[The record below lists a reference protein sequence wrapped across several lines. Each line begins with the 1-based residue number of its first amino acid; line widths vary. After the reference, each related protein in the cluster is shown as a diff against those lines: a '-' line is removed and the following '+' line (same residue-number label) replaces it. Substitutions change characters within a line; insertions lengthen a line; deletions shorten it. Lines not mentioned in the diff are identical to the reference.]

1 VYETLGVCSQ
11 CADVS
16 SYLTYDCITNRIDWT
31 ANLTGGFN
39 QTGSYSNGTMCGYF
53 LNSTDANPI
62 LMSGFLVDSNG
73 TRAGEALIMRTLPLT
88 ALLTREPLFGNG
100 SIHFKHL
107 RNTITDVLIVSLAN
121 GSAES
126 VYQSVP
132 PIAQECVLSWCVK
145 TLKSSYDHGVYEE
158 EIIETH
164 VNTTAGPFPWIGF
177 PFADEFGTGV
187 DIFYLQ
193 DINIA
198 GTTSDS
204 RNFSGYG
211 TDNETT
217 LSVIQDFIDIFP
229 AFTTINDTFTR
240 PVMRNKVS
248 RESLAINRLLEFNP
262 WLAPNNVSRHMER
275 FATAMTNV
283 IRSSPSN
290 TMLTG
295 TAFSVETYV
304 TVHWEWLSFPF
315 ILLLLSLVF
324 LLCTIRKTSKQSG
337 VGVWK
342 TSAMPTLIYSLPQD
356 VQKEL
361 SHSRTDAKC
370 RKGARKVRIKLLPD
384 HGWRVSRHAQLCKS
398 PRKNERPEPRVP
410 PGWV

>member
-1 VYETLGVCSQ
+1 VCSQ

-39 QTGSYSNGTMCGYF
+39 ETGSYSNGTMCGYF
-53 LNSTDANPI
+53 LNSTEANPI
-62 LMSGFLVDSNG
+62 LMSGFLADSNG

-107 RNTITDVLIVSLAN
+107 RNTLTDVLIVSAAN

-126 VYQSVP
+126 VYRSIP

-145 TLKSSYDHGVYEE
+145 TIISSYDYGVYDE
-158 EIIETH
+158 EIVETH
-164 VNTTAGPFPWIGF
+164 VNTTAGPFPWITF
-177 PFADEFGTGV
+177 PFVDESGIGS

-198 GTTSDS
+198 GTTSDG
-204 RNFSGYG
+204 RTFSGYG

-217 LSVIQDFIDIFP
+217 LPVIQGFIDIFP
-229 AFTTINDTFTR
+229 AFTTVNDTFNS
-240 PVMRNKVS
+240 PVMRNMVY
-248 RESLAINRLLEFNP
+248 REALAFNRLLDFNP

-275 FATAMTNV
+275 LATAMTNV

-290 TMLTG
+290 TMITG
-295 TAFSVETYV
+295 TAFSLETYV
-304 TVHWEWLSFPF
+304 AVHWEWLSFPF

-324 LLCTIRKTSKQSG
+324 LLSTIRKTSKQSG
-337 VGVWK
+337 IGVWK

-361 SHSRTDAKC
+361 SRSGAGDNVS

-384 HGWRVSRHAQLCKS
+384 HGWRVSRQLCKS
-398 PRKNERPEPRVP
+398 PVTVKRTEPRGP
-410 PGWV
+410 TGWI